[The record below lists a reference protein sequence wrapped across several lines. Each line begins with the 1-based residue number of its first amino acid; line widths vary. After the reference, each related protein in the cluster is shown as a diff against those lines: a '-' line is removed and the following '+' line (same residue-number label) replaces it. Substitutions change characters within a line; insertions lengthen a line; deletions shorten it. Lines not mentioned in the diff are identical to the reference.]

1 MAIHQWNYSMKNRN
15 ILILYTELAGY
26 TLASLNA
33 LAANRGVHIHLVRW
47 PVNNEAPFAFDF
59 QGEMTVYD
67 RKSFSADSLTKLA
80 SDIGPDLILCS
91 GWTDKA
97 YLAVCKSWRKKIPV
111 VLAMDNKWLG
121 TAKQHVARLVSRFT
135 VLRYFSHCWV
145 PGQQQ
150 FKYAEK
156 LGFKADTIK
165 TGFYTCDVEHFARV
179 NAQTMEAKS
188 KHFPHV
194 FVYAGRYYDFKGIQ
208 DLWEAFVKLKLAYP
222 NDWKLIC
229 LGNGDLDPVQHSD
242 IQHLGFVQPEHLG
255 EIMAGS
261 GVFVLPSRVE
271 PWGVVVQEFA
281 AAGFPLLLS
290 SAVGSGE
297 AFLQEGMNGFSFRP
311 SDPDS
316 LMHALRSI
324 VELNDHKLVDM
335 GQKSAAIATTVSP
348 EQWTATLLGF
358 IP

>member
-1 MAIHQWNYSMKNRN
+1 MKNSN

-59 QGEMTVYD
+59 KGDITVYD
-67 RKSFSADSLTKLA
+67 RKSFSAESLEKLA
-80 SDIGPDLILCS
+80 SDIVPDLILCS

-111 VLAMDNKWLG
+111 VLAMDNKWMG
-121 TAKQHVARLVSRFT
+121 TAKQHLARLISRFT

-156 LGFKADTIK
+156 LGFNTTNIK
-165 TGFYTCDVEHFARV
+165 TGFYTCDVEHFSQV
-179 NAQTMEAKS
+179 NAQASES
-188 KHFPHV
+188 KLKRFPHV

-208 DLWEAFVKLKLAYP
+208 DLWDAFVNLKADYP

-229 LGNGDLDPVQHSD
+229 LGNGDIEPIQHPD
-242 IQHLGFVQPEHLG
+242 IQHLGFVQPDQLG
-255 EIMAGS
+255 EIMVTS

-290 SAVGSGE
+290 NAVGAGE
-297 AFLQEGMNGFSFRP
+297 AFLQEGVNGFSFHP
-311 SDPDS
+311 SNPDS
-316 LMHALRSI
+316 LLLALRSI
-324 VELNDHKLVDM
+324 VELNDQQLVSM
-335 GQKSAAIATTVSP
+335 GQKSAMIATTVSP
-348 EQWTATLLGF
+348 EQWSATLLGF
-358 IP
+358 IPRY